1 LFWDVLHSA
10 NVHLANVTYPETIS
24 LHSANVTYPETISL
38 YKISVSVWPLNCC
51 GLAYVAVVAL

>member
-24 LHSANVTYPETISL
+24 LHSANVTYPESISL
-38 YKISVSVWPLNCC
+38 YKISMSGHWT
-51 GLAYVAVVAL
+51 VAD